1 MLFFLISLASL
12 SPVSEQ
18 SSTLASQVNDAMIP
32 AVSDLTS
39 HSFALS
45 DLQLPPLLL
54 VLFAIVIG
62 VPVLSAVLK
71 SEEVSE
77 SALQGDI
84 PSAPLSLK
92 EESTPTPTS
101 AEVEALKAAKDREAA
116 VRAEAMS
123 KAKEE
128 ADRKYAE
135 NQARSAQLAAERRR
149 REEEERAR
157 AEAERLERLK
167 AEEEAKAAAKAAR
180 DVAIKQAQLA
190 ADQKYAENHIKSLE
204 VSRARKAAEEA
215 AAKKAAEEAA
225 AKKAAE
231 EAAAKKAAEEAAAK
245 KAAEEAAAKKAAEEA
260 AAKKAAEEAVAKKAA
275 EEAVAK
281 KAAEEAAAKK
291 AAEEALALK
300 KATEEAST
308 GVADAEEACIIE
320 PAVDEREIEAEEAEA
335 IRASEE
341 LASGG
346 RGGKRQGKQR
356 DEQTPQEEASSNVA
370 KLADMIA
377 QSQKAFKGDPKDQF
391 EDTIIAIE
399 RAAQLTYP
407 DKSEEEVFALLDE
420 PITLLAKLPIIK
432 YAGWKLSY
440 IGNRFP
446 G

>member
-12 SPVSEQ
+12 SPLSEQ

-84 PSAPLSLK
+84 PSAPLPLK

-116 VRAEAMS
+116 ARAEAMVR
-123 KAKEE
+123 AKEE

-157 AEAERLERLK
+157 AEAERVERLK

-231 EAAAKKAAEEAAAK
+231 EA
-245 KAAEEAAAKKAAEEA
+245 
-260 AAKKAAEEAVAKKAA
+260 
-275 EEAVAK
+275 
-281 KAAEEAAAKK
+281 
-291 AAEEALALK
+291 LALK

-308 GVADAEEACIIE
+308 GVADAKEAYIIE